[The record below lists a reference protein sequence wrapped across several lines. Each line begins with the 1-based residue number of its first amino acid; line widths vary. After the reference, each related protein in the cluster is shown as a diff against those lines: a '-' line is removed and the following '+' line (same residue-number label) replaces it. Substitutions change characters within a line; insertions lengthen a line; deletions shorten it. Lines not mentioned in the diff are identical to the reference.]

1 MLEDKVA
8 LVAGSR
14 RATDANGEHNSF
26 FIDGAWR
33 AAKSDRSFDVIS
45 PRSEKQVGRVAA
57 ASREDIDDA
66 VAAARR
72 AFDEGPWPRMSPS
85 ERAEYLSRIATGIE
99 KRQHELAP
107 LITEELGCSLPL
119 SQYYMVVAPVMSFN
133 YFAEVGR
140 TLELEEVRISDLTPF
155 TGGSAGGP
163 TVPMAGNS
171 LVIREPVG
179 VVASFP
185 AYNFAFAAV
194 GQKLGPALIAGCTV
208 VLKVPEPNPLAT
220 FIYGEIFEE
229 AGLPPGVVNIV
240 AAAADESAYLVE
252 HPGVDMVS
260 FTGSD
265 VVGAKVAAACGALV
279 RPVVLELG
287 GKSAAIVLDDA
298 RLEDV
303 VPMLVGASVGANSG
317 QVCVALTRLIVP
329 AQQYEAY
336 SEALSQAFKSL
347 KVGDPMEP
355 DTVIGPLVS
364 ARQRDRVESL
374 VEEARAEGAT
384 VAAGGQRPADVS
396 QGWFYEPTLIT
407 NAHNDM
413 KIAREEVFGPVA
425 VLIPH
430 HGEEDAI
437 RIANESPYGL
447 AGSVFTADDT
457 HGFEV
462 ARRIRTGTFSVNTV
476 TADLGSPFGGYG
488 KSGIG
493 REHGP
498 TAVDEYLHSRTISM
512 DPGKQLPEKIARGVR
527 RGDGPGSREA

>member
-1 MLEDKVA
+1 MI
-8 LVAGSR
+8 
-14 RATDANGEHNSF
+14 EHDSF

-33 AAKSDRSFDVIS
+33 AAKSDRTFDVIS
-45 PRSEKQVGRVAA
+45 PRSEELIGRVPA

-85 ERAEYLSRIATGIE
+85 ERAEYLTRIATGIE

-107 LITEELGCSLPL
+107 LISEELGCSMML
-119 SQYYMVVAPVMSFN
+119 SQYYMTVAPVMSFN
-133 YFAEVGR
+133 YYAEVAR
-140 TLELEEVRISDLTPF
+140 SLELQEVRMSDLTLL

-171 LVIREPVG
+171 LVVREPVG

-185 AYNFAFAAV
+185 AYNFVVPAIA
-194 GQKLGPALIAGCTV
+194 QKLAPALIAGCTV
-208 VLKVPEPNPLAT
+208 VVKLPEPDPLAA
-220 FIYGEIFEE
+220 FVYGEIFEE

-265 VVGAKVAAACGALV
+265 AVGAKIAAACGALI

-287 GKSAAIVLDDA
+287 GKSAAIVLDDV
-298 RLEDV
+298 RPEDV
-303 VPMLVGASVGANSG
+303 VPMLVGGSVGANSG
-317 QVCVALTRLIVP
+317 QVCVALTRFIVP
-329 AQQYEAY
+329 AAQYQMYADALAEAF
-336 SEALSQAFKSL
+336 SSL
-347 KVGDPMEP
+347 KVGDPMDP
-355 DTVIGPLVS
+355 DTVIGPLVT
-364 ARQRDRVESL
+364 AAQRDRVESM
-374 VEEARAEGAT
+374 VEEARREGAT
-384 VAAGGQRPADVS
+384 VAAGGQRPADKS
-396 QGWFYEPTLIT
+396 AGWYYEPTLIT
-407 NAHNDM
+407 DAHNGM
-413 KIAREEVFGPVA
+413 KIAQDEVFGPVA

-430 HGEEDAI
+430 EGEEDAI

-447 AGSVFTADDT
+447 AGSVFTADDA

-512 DPGKQLPEKIARGVR
+512 DPGKQLPDVVTNGVR
-527 RGDGPGSREA
+527 RGDGPGSPAA

>member
-1 MLEDKVA
+1 M
-8 LVAGSR
+8 
-14 RATDANGEHNSF
+14 TPIEHTSF

-33 AAKSDRSFDVIS
+33 PAKSDRSFDVIS
-45 PRSEKQVGRVAA
+45 PRSEERIGRVPA

-72 AFDEGPWPRMSPS
+72 AFDEGPWPRMSPA

-99 KRQHELAP
+99 KRQHELNP
-107 LITEELGCSLPL
+107 LISEELGCSMLL
-119 SQYYMVVAPVMSFN
+119 SQYYMTVSPVLSFN
-133 YFAEVGR
+133 YFAELGR
-140 TLELEEVRISDLTPF
+140 TLQLEEVRVSDLTPF

-171 LVIREPVG
+171 LVVREPVG

-208 VLKVPEPNPLAT
+208 VLKVTEPNPLAT
-220 FIYGEIFEE
+220 FVYGEIFEE

-287 GKSAAIVLDDA
+287 GKSAAIVLEDA
-298 RLEDV
+298 RPEDV
-303 VPMLVGASVGANSG
+303 VPMLVGGSVGANSG
-317 QVCVALTRLIVP
+317 QVCVAQTRFIVP
-329 AQQYEAY
+329 AAQYQTYADALAEAF
-336 SEALSQAFKSL
+336 SSL
-347 KVGDPMEP
+347 KVGDPLQP
-355 DTVIGPLVS
+355 DTVVGPLVS
-364 ARQRDRVESL
+364 ARQRERVESM
-374 VEEARAEGAT
+374 VEEARREGAT
-384 VAAGGQRPADVS
+384 VATGGQRPADLSV
-396 QGWFYEPTLIT
+396 GWYYEPTLIT
-407 NAHNDM
+407 DAHNGM
-413 KIAREEVFGPVA
+413 KIAQQEVFGPVA

-430 HGEEDAI
+430 DGEEDAI

-447 AGSVFTADDT
+447 AGSVFTADDA

-476 TADLGSPFGGYG
+476 TSDLGSPFGGFG

-512 DPGKQLPEKIARGVR
+512 DPGKPLPDAVTSGVR
-527 RGDGPGSREA
+527 RGGGPGSSKT

>member
-1 MLEDKVA
+1 M
-8 LVAGSR
+8 
-14 RATDANGEHNSF
+14 
-26 FIDGAWR
+26 
-33 AAKSDRSFDVIS
+33 
-45 PRSEKQVGRVAA
+45 RV
-57 ASREDIDDA
+57 
-66 VAAARR
+66 
-72 AFDEGPWPRMSPS
+72 
-85 ERAEYLSRIATGIE
+85 
-99 KRQHELAP
+99 
-107 LITEELGCSLPL
+107 
-119 SQYYMVVAPVMSFN
+119 
-133 YFAEVGR
+133 
-140 TLELEEVRISDLTPF
+140 SDLTPF

-171 LVIREPVG
+171 LVVREPVG

-208 VLKVPEPNPLAT
+208 VLKVTEPNPLAT
-220 FIYGEIFEE
+220 FVYGEIFEE

-303 VPMLVGASVGANSG
+303 VPVLVGSSVGANSG
-317 QVCVALTRLIVP
+317 QVCVAQTRFIVP
-329 AQQYEAY
+329 AAQYQMYA
-336 SEALSQAFKSL
+336 EALAEAFSSL

-364 ARQRDRVESL
+364 ARQRDRVESI
-374 VEEARAEGAT
+374 VEEARREGAT
-384 VAAGGQRPADVS
+384 VAAGGQRPADLSV
-396 QGWFYEPTLIT
+396 GWYYEPTLIT
-407 NAHNDM
+407 DAHNGM
-413 KIAREEVFGPVA
+413 KVAQEEVFGPVA

-430 HGEEDAI
+430 DGEEDAI

-447 AGSVFTADDT
+447 AGSVFTADDA

-512 DPGKQLPEKIARGVR
+512 DPGKPLPDVVTSGVR
-527 RGDGPGSREA
+527 RGDGPGSSEA

>member
-1 MLEDKVA
+1 MV
-8 LVAGSR
+8 
-14 RATDANGEHNSF
+14 EHDSF

-33 AAKSDRSFDVIS
+33 AAKSERTFDVIS
-45 PRSEKQVGRVAA
+45 PRSEELVGRVPA
-57 ASREDIDDA
+57 ASKEDIDDA

-72 AFDEGPWPRMSPS
+72 AFDEGPWPHMTPA
-85 ERAEYLSRIATGIE
+85 ERAEYLGRIATGIE
-99 KRQHELAP
+99 KRQQELSP
-107 LITEELGCSLPL
+107 LISEELGCSLPL
-119 SQYYMVVAPVMSFN
+119 SQYYMTVAPVMSFN
-133 YFAEVGR
+133 YFADLGR
-140 TLELEEVRISDLTPF
+140 TLQLEEVRVSDLTPF

-171 LVIREPVG
+171 LVVREPVG

-208 VLKVPEPNPLAT
+208 VLKVTEPNPLAT
-220 FIYGEIFEE
+220 FVYGEIFQE

-287 GKSAAIVLDDA
+287 GKSAAIVLEDA
-298 RLEDV
+298 RPEDV
-303 VPMLVGASVGANSG
+303 VPMLVGGSVGANSG
-317 QVCVALTRLIVP
+317 QVCVAQSRFIVP
-329 AQQYEAY
+329 AAQYQMYAD
-336 SEALSQAFKSL
+336 ALAGAFSSL

-374 VEEARAEGAT
+374 VEGARREGAT
-384 VAAGGQRPADVS
+384 VAAGGKRPADLSV
-396 QGWFYEPTLIT
+396 GWYYEPTLIT
-407 NAHNDM
+407 DAHNGM
-413 KIAREEVFGPVA
+413 KVAQEEVFGPVA

-430 HGEEDAI
+430 DGEEDAI

-447 AGSVFTADDT
+447 AGSVFTADDA

-476 TADLGSPFGGYG
+476 TSDLGSPFGGFG

-512 DPGKQLPEKIARGVR
+512 DPGKPLPAVVTNGVR
-527 RGDGPGSREA
+527 RGDGPGSHEA